1 MFNNVH
7 VFDIF
12 EKSYNIP
19 EERGIYYIV
28 SNLSE
33 IEVYSTDF
41 DVIGYLER
49 EYARNCLEK
58 WIKNEVLQ
66 LKNHPSFAGYRCKT
80 KSYDIFGHHIRSFP
94 SLVNSEQDEYYAN
107 CFNPIVTYHDNYLI
121 HEKVVTG
128 MRRENNKLLIY
139 LDGNEHCKGKI
150 IYTKNPRVYYC
161 TENWFEESFKVQIPF
176 KVARKTFLIRKGEG
190 NE

>member
-1 MFNNVH
+1 MNLKFICTQVEQIVVKTGKFIEQQQKKISLNRIEKKGINDFVTD
-7 VFDIF
+7 VDKEAEKLYKSVDI
-12 EKSYNIP
+12 
-19 EERGIYYIV
+19 YIT
-28 SNLSE
+28 E
-33 IEVYSTDF
+33 INEF
-41 DVIGYLER
+41 IQLGY
-49 EYARNCLEK
+49 
-58 WIKNEVLQ
+58 
-66 LKNHPSFAGYRCKT
+66 
-80 KSYDIFGHHIRSFP
+80 
-94 SLVNSEQDEYYAN
+94 
-107 CFNPIVTYHDNYLI
+107 IVTYHDNYLI

>member
-1 MFNNVH
+1 MHEVSYTDHNNYKIQSTINIDGIEELENVIAELN
-7 VFDIF
+7 DIHEVWVDKEA
-12 EKSYNIP
+12 EKLYKSVD
-19 EERGIYYIV
+19 IYIT
-28 SNLSE
+28 E
-33 IEVYSTDF
+33 INEF
-41 DVIGYLER
+41 IQLGY
-49 EYARNCLEK
+49 
-58 WIKNEVLQ
+58 
-66 LKNHPSFAGYRCKT
+66 
-80 KSYDIFGHHIRSFP
+80 
-94 SLVNSEQDEYYAN
+94 
-107 CFNPIVTYHDNYLI
+107 IVTYHDNYLI